1 MVKAQ
6 IAIASL
12 RDAAR
17 SLPIIA
23 TSIAKFI
30 WTEDF
35 LFPAS
40 MWFLSRLLVG
50 ISMLLIAPNLPPLPD
65 GITPHLGWEIFDV
78 WDTVHYRAIVT
89 EGYEFVDDGKQH
101 NLAFFPLFPV
111 SIFMFMKLG
120 FSFEI
125 AGLIINNLAFLGTV
139 YCLYSWVKKQCGI
152 SAAHWTIAV
161 ITCCPMSLFT
171 GVIYT
176 EGLYLLLSTIALRSF
191 DQKQYIWTAICGAM
205 ATATRP
211 TGIALIPAFFITAWR
226 QNKPPIAYIAGL
238 LSATGL
244 LVFSVYCELNFDN
257 FLAFIAAQK
266 GWRPSFGFDWE
277 GWLNMFMQ
285 IPFGNNW
292 YFGWVENDEGGVKD
306 FWYPLF
312 FSLIVISSSCL
323 FYWRKYFHPQI
334 FRAAYVIVILLLIIA
349 DQGLINNLLNLSM
362 ILGSSYLLWYFRQQ
376 LTPIMVVYGFCGI
389 GLLLASGGT
398 ISLSRLAYGIVP
410 LSAAIGVCLSRY
422 PRQAYLIMGLFIT
435 LLSKLAVGFAQEIWV
450 G

>member
-6 IAIASL
+6 MAISTF
-12 RDAAR
+12 AAV
-17 SLPIIA
+17 I
-23 TSIAKFI
+23 TKFI
-30 WTEDF
+30 WTDDF
-35 LFPAS
+35 LFPVS
-40 MWFLSRLLVG
+40 MWLVSRLL
-50 ISMLLIAPNLPPLPD
+50 IATAILLIAPNLPALPD
-65 GITPHLGWEIFDV
+65 GITPHFGWGIFDA
-78 WDTVHYRAIVT
+78 WDSVHYRAIST
-89 EGYEFVDDGKQH
+89 EGYEFIDDGKQH

-111 SIFMFMKLG
+111 SIFILMKLG

-125 AGLIINNLAFLGTV
+125 AGLIINNLAFLGTL

-161 ITCCPMSLFT
+161 MAYCPMSLFT

-176 EGLYLLLSTIALRSF
+176 EGLYLLLSTMALRAF
-191 DQKQYIWTAICGAM
+191 DQKQYVWTAICGAM

-211 TGIALIPAFFITAWR
+211 TGMALIPAFLITAWK
-226 QNKPPIAYIAGL
+226 QSKPPIAYIAGL

-244 LVFSVYCELNFDN
+244 LIFSVYCQLNFND

-285 IPFGNNW
+285 IAFGNNW
-292 YFGWVENDEGGVKD
+292 YFGWVENDEGGIKD

-312 FSLIVISSSCL
+312 FGLIVITSSCL
-323 FYWRKYFHPQI
+323 LYWRKYFNPLI
-334 FRAAYVIVILLLIIA
+334 FYAGYAIIILSLIIA
-349 DQGLINNLLNLSM
+349 DQGLINNLLNVSM

-376 LTPIMVVYGFCGI
+376 LTPVMVVYGFCGI

-410 LSAAIGVCLSRY
+410 LSAAIGICLSQY
-422 PRQAYLIMGLFIT
+422 PRQAYLVMGLFIT
-435 LLSKLAVGFAQEIWV
+435 LLGKLAIGFAQEIWV

>member
-1 MVKAQ
+1 MVKARM
-6 IAIASL
+6 AISTL
-12 RDAAR
+12 AA
-17 SLPIIA
+17 A
-23 TSIAKFI
+23 IAKFI
-30 WTEDF
+30 WTDDF
-35 LFPAS
+35 LFPVS
-40 MWFLSRLLVG
+40 MWLVSRLLMG
-50 ISMLLIAPNLPPLPD
+50 IAMFLIAPNLPALPD
-65 GITPHLGWEIFDV
+65 GITPHFGWGIFDA
-78 WDTVHYRAIVT
+78 WDSVHYRAIAT
-89 EGYEFVDDGKQH
+89 EGYEFINDGKQH

-139 YCLYSWVKKQCGI
+139 YCLYSWVKKQSGI

-176 EGLYLLLSTIALRSF
+176 EGLYLLLSTIALRAF
-191 DQKQYIWTAICGAM
+191 DQKQYHWTAICGAM

-211 TGIALIPAFFITAWR
+211 TGMALIPAFLITAWR
-226 QNKPPIAYIAGL
+226 QNKPPIAYIVGL

-244 LVFSVYCELNFDN
+244 LIFSLYCQLNFHD

-285 IPFGNNW
+285 ILFGQNW
-292 YFGWVENDEGGVKD
+292 YFGWVENDQGGIKD
-306 FWYPLF
+306 LWYPLF
-312 FSLIVISSSCL
+312 FSLIVISSCCL
-323 FYWRKYFHPQI
+323 LYWRKYFNPLI
-334 FRAAYVIVILLLIIA
+334 FYTFYAIVILCLIIA
-349 DQGLINNLLNLSM
+349 DQGLINNLLNVSM
-362 ILGSSYLLWYFRQQ
+362 ILGSSYLLWCFRKQ
-376 LTPIMVVYGFCGI
+376 LTPIMVIYGFCGI

-410 LSAAIGVCLSRY
+410 LSAAIGICLSRY

-435 LLSKLAVGFAQEIWV
+435 LLGKLAIGFAQEIWI

>member
-1 MVKAQ
+1 MVKARM
-6 IAIASL
+6 AISTL
-12 RDAAR
+12 AA
-17 SLPIIA
+17 A
-23 TSIAKFI
+23 IAKFI
-30 WTEDF
+30 WTDDF
-35 LFPAS
+35 LFPVS
-40 MWFLSRLLVG
+40 MWLVSRLLMG
-50 ISMLLIAPNLPPLPD
+50 IAMFLIAPNLPALPD
-65 GITPHLGWEIFDV
+65 GITPHFGWGIFDA
-78 WDTVHYRAIVT
+78 WDSVHYRAIAT
-89 EGYEFVDDGKQH
+89 ECYEIITDGKQH
-101 NLAFFPLFPV
+101 NLAVFPLFPV

-176 EGLYLLLSTIALRSF
+176 EGLYLLLSTIALRAF
-191 DQKQYIWTAICGAM
+191 DQKQYHWTAICGAM

-211 TGIALIPAFFITAWR
+211 TGMALIPAFLITAWR
-226 QNKPPIAYIAGL
+226 QNKPPIAYIVGL

-244 LVFSVYCELNFDN
+244 LIFSLYCQLNFHD

-285 IPFGNNW
+285 ILFGQNW
-292 YFGWVENDEGGVKD
+292 YFGWVENDQGGIKD
-306 FWYPLF
+306 LWYPLF
-312 FSLIVISSSCL
+312 FSLIVISSCCL
-323 FYWRKYFHPQI
+323 LYWRKYFNPLI
-334 FRAAYVIVILLLIIA
+334 FYTFYAIVILCLIIA
-349 DQGLINNLLNLSM
+349 DQGLINNLLNVSM
-362 ILGSSYLLWYFRQQ
+362 ILGSSYLLWCFRKQ
-376 LTPIMVVYGFCGI
+376 LTPIMVIYGFCGI

-410 LSAAIGVCLSRY
+410 LSAAIGICLSRY

-435 LLSKLAVGFAQEIWV
+435 LLGKLAIGFAQEIWI

>member
-6 IAIASL
+6 MAISTLTTA
-12 RDAAR
+12 
-17 SLPIIA
+17 
-23 TSIAKFI
+23 IAKFI
-30 WTEDF
+30 STDDF

-40 MWFLSRLLVG
+40 MWLVSR
-50 ISMLLIAPNLPPLPD
+50 IFIWTAMLLIAPNLPALQD
-65 GITPHLGWEIFDV
+65 GITPHFGWGIFDA
-78 WDTVHYRAIVT
+78 WDSVHYRAIST
-89 EGYEFVDDGKQH
+89 EGYEFIDDGKQH

-111 SIFMFMKLG
+111 SIFIFMKLG
-120 FSFEI
+120 FPFEL
-125 AGLIINNLAFLGTV
+125 AGLIINNLAFLGTL
-139 YCLYSWVKKQCGI
+139 YFLYSWVKKQCGI

-161 ITCCPMSLFT
+161 MACCPMSLFT
-171 GVIYT
+171 GIIYT
-176 EGLYLLLSTIALRSF
+176 EGLYLLLSTMALRAF
-191 DQKQYIWTAICGAM
+191 DQKQYVWTAICGAM

-211 TGIALIPAFFITAWR
+211 TGMALISAFLITAWK

-244 LVFSVYCELNFDN
+244 LIFSIYCKLNFND

-266 GWRPSFGFDWE
+266 GWRPSLGFDWE

-292 YFGWVENDEGGVKD
+292 YFGWVENDEGGIKD
-306 FWYPLF
+306 IWYPLF
-312 FSLIVISSSCL
+312 FSLTVISSSCL
-323 FYWRKYFHPQI
+323 LYWRKYFNPLI
-334 FRAAYVIVILLLIIA
+334 FYTGYAIIILSLIIA
-349 DQGLINNLLNLSM
+349 DQGLINNLLNVSM

-376 LTPIMVVYGFCGI
+376 LTPVMVAYGFCGI

-410 LSAAIGVCLSRY
+410 LSAAIGICLSRY
-422 PRQAYLIMGLFIT
+422 PRQAYLVMGLFIT
-435 LLSKLAVGFAQEIWV
+435 LLAKLAIGFAQEIWV

>member
-6 IAIASL
+6 MAISTLTTA
-12 RDAAR
+12 
-17 SLPIIA
+17 
-23 TSIAKFI
+23 IAKFI
-30 WTEDF
+30 WTYDF

-40 MWFLSRLLVG
+40 MWLVSR
-50 ISMLLIAPNLPPLPD
+50 IFIWTAMLLIAPHLPALQD
-65 GITPHLGWEIFDV
+65 GITPHFGWGVFDA
-78 WDTVHYRAIVT
+78 WDSVHYRAIST

-111 SIFMFMKLG
+111 SIFIFMKFG

-125 AGLIINNLAFLGTV
+125 AGLIINNLAFLGTL

-161 ITCCPMSLFT
+161 MAYCPMSLFT

-176 EGLYLLLSTIALRSF
+176 EGLYLLLSTMALRAF
-191 DQKQYIWTAICGAM
+191 DQKQYVWTAICGAM

-211 TGIALIPAFFITAWR
+211 TGMALISAFLITAWK
-226 QNKPPIAYIAGL
+226 QNKPPIAYIASL

-244 LVFSVYCELNFDN
+244 LLFSVYCQLNFHD
-257 FLAFIAAQK
+257 FLAFITAQK

-292 YFGWVENDEGGVKD
+292 YFGWVENDQGGIKD

-312 FSLIVISSSCL
+312 FSLIVISSCCL
-323 FYWRKYFHPQI
+323 LYWRKYFKPLI
-334 FRAAYVIVILLLIIA
+334 FYTGYATIILSLIIA
-349 DQGLINNLLNLSM
+349 DQGLINNLLNVSM

-376 LTPIMVVYGFCGI
+376 LTPVMVAYGFCGI
-389 GLLLASGGT
+389 ALLLASGGT

-410 LSAAIGVCLSRY
+410 LNIAIGVCLSRY
-422 PRQAYLIMGLFIT
+422 PRQAYLVMGLFIT
-435 LLSKLAVGFAQEIWV
+435 LLGKLAIGFAQEIWV

>member
-6 IAIASL
+6 MAISTL
-12 RDAAR
+12 VAA
-17 SLPIIA
+17 
-23 TSIAKFI
+23 IAKFI
-30 WTEDF
+30 STDDF

-40 MWFLSRLLVG
+40 MWLVSRIFIG
-50 ISMLLIAPNLPPLPD
+50 TAMLLIAPNLPALQD
-65 GITPHLGWEIFDV
+65 GITPHFGWGIFDA
-78 WDTVHYRAIVT
+78 WDSVHYRAIST

-111 SIFMFMKLG
+111 SIFIFMKFG
-120 FSFEI
+120 FPFEL
-125 AGLIINNLAFLGTV
+125 AGLIINNVAFLGTL
-139 YCLYSWVKKQCGI
+139 YFLYSWVKKQCGI
-152 SAAHWTIAV
+152 SAAHWTISVMAY
-161 ITCCPMSLFT
+161 CPMSLFT

-176 EGLYLLLSTIALRSF
+176 EGLYLLLSTIALRAF
-191 DQKQYIWTAICGAM
+191 DQKQYVWTAICGAM

-211 TGIALIPAFFITAWR
+211 TGMALIPAFLITAWK
-226 QNKPPIAYIAGL
+226 QNKPLTAYIAGL

-244 LVFSVYCELNFDN
+244 LIFSVYCKLNFND

-266 GWRPSFGFDWE
+266 GWRPSLGFDWE

-292 YFGWVENDEGGVKD
+292 YFGWVENDEGGIKD

-312 FSLIVISSSCL
+312 FGLIVISSSCL
-323 FYWRKYFHPQI
+323 FYWRKYFNPLI
-334 FRAAYVIVILLLIIA
+334 FYAGYAIIILSLIIA
-349 DQGLINNLLNLSM
+349 DQGLINNLLNVSM
-362 ILGSSYLLWYFRQQ
+362 ILGSTYLLWYFRQQ
-376 LTPIMVVYGFCGI
+376 LTPVMVVYGFCGI

-410 LSAAIGVCLSRY
+410 LSAAIGICLSRY
-422 PRQAYLIMGLFIT
+422 PRQAYLVMGLFIT
-435 LLSKLAVGFAQEIWV
+435 LLGKLAIGFAQEIWV

>member
-1 MVKAQ
+1 MVKARM
-6 IAIASL
+6 AISTL
-12 RDAAR
+12 AA
-17 SLPIIA
+17 A
-23 TSIAKFI
+23 IAKFI
-30 WTEDF
+30 WTDDF
-35 LFPAS
+35 LFPVS
-40 MWFLSRLLVG
+40 MWLVSRLLMG
-50 ISMLLIAPNLPPLPD
+50 IAMFLIAPNLPALPD
-65 GITPHLGWEIFDV
+65 GITPHFGWGIFDA
-78 WDTVHYRAIVT
+78 WDSVHYRAIAT
-89 EGYEFVDDGKQH
+89 EGYEFINDGKQH

-176 EGLYLLLSTIALRSF
+176 EGLYLLLSTIALRAF
-191 DQKQYIWTAICGAM
+191 DQKQYHWTAICGAM

-211 TGIALIPAFFITAWR
+211 TGMALIPAFLITAWR
-226 QNKPPIAYIAGL
+226 QNKPPIAYIVGL

-244 LVFSVYCELNFDN
+244 LIFSLYCQLNFHD

-285 IPFGNNW
+285 ILFGQNW
-292 YFGWVENDEGGVKD
+292 YFGWVENDQGGIKD
-306 FWYPLF
+306 LWYPLF
-312 FSLIVISSSCL
+312 FSLIVISSCCL
-323 FYWRKYFHPQI
+323 LYWRKYFNPLI
-334 FRAAYVIVILLLIIA
+334 FYTFYAIVILCLIIA
-349 DQGLINNLLNLSM
+349 DQGLINNLLNVSM
-362 ILGSSYLLWYFRQQ
+362 ILGSSYLLWCFCKQ
-376 LTPIMVVYGFCGI
+376 LTPIMVIYGFCGI

-410 LSAAIGVCLSRY
+410 LSAAIGICLSRY

-435 LLSKLAVGFAQEIWV
+435 LLGKLAIGFAQEIWI

>member
-1 MVKAQ
+1 
-6 IAIASL
+6 
-12 RDAAR
+12 
-17 SLPIIA
+17 
-23 TSIAKFI
+23 I
-30 WTEDF
+30 WTDDF
-35 LFPAS
+35 LFPVS
-40 MWFLSRLLVG
+40 MWLVSG
-50 ISMLLIAPNLPPLPD
+50 QLMGTAMILIAPNVPALPG
-65 GITPHLGWEIFDV
+65 GITPHFGWGIFDAR
-78 WDTVHYRAIVT
+78 DSVHYRAIAT
-89 EGYEFVDDGKQH
+89 EGYEFINDVQQH
-101 NLAFFPLFPV
+101 KLAFFPLFPV

-176 EGLYLLLSTIALRSF
+176 EGLYLLLSTIALRAF
-191 DQKQYIWTAICGAM
+191 DQKQYHWTAICGAM

-211 TGIALIPAFFITAWR
+211 TGMALIPAFLITAWR
-226 QNKPPIAYIAGL
+226 QNKPPIAYIVGL

-244 LVFSVYCELNFDN
+244 LIFSLYCQLNFHD

-285 IPFGNNW
+285 ILFGQNW
-292 YFGWVENDEGGVKD
+292 YFGWVENDQGGIKD
-306 FWYPLF
+306 LWYPLF
-312 FSLIVISSSCL
+312 FSLIVISSCCL
-323 FYWRKYFHPQI
+323 LYWRKYFNPLI
-334 FRAAYVIVILLLIIA
+334 FYTFYAIVILCLIIA
-349 DQGLINNLLNLSM
+349 DQGLINNLLNVSM
-362 ILGSSYLLWYFRQQ
+362 ILGSSYLLWCFRKQ
-376 LTPIMVVYGFCGI
+376 LTPIMVIYGFCGI

-410 LSAAIGVCLSRY
+410 LSAAIGICLSRY

-435 LLSKLAVGFAQEIWV
+435 LLGKLAIGFAQEIWI

>member
-1 MVKAQ
+1 MVKARM
-6 IAIASL
+6 AISTL
-12 RDAAR
+12 AA
-17 SLPIIA
+17 A
-23 TSIAKFI
+23 IAKFI
-30 WTEDF
+30 WTDDF
-35 LFPAS
+35 LFPVS
-40 MWFLSRLLVG
+40 MWLVSRLLMG
-50 ISMLLIAPNLPPLPD
+50 IAMFLIAPNLPALPD
-65 GITPHLGWEIFDV
+65 GITPHFGWGIFDA
-78 WDTVHYRAIVT
+78 WDSVHYRAIAT
-89 EGYEFVDDGKQH
+89 EGYEFINDGKQH

-152 SAAHWTIAV
+152 SATHWTIAV

-176 EGLYLLLSTIALRSF
+176 EGLYLLLSTIALRAF
-191 DQKQYIWTAICGAM
+191 DQKQYHWTAICGAM

-211 TGIALIPAFFITAWR
+211 TGMALIPAFLITAWR
-226 QNKPPIAYIAGL
+226 QNKPPIAYIVGL

-244 LVFSVYCELNFDN
+244 LIFSLYCQLNFHD

-285 IPFGNNW
+285 ILFGQNW
-292 YFGWVENDEGGVKD
+292 YFGWVENDQGGIKD
-306 FWYPLF
+306 LWYPLF
-312 FSLIVISSSCL
+312 FSLIVISSCCL
-323 FYWRKYFHPQI
+323 LYWRKYFNPLI
-334 FRAAYVIVILLLIIA
+334 FYTFYAIVILCLIIA
-349 DQGLINNLLNLSM
+349 DQGLINNLLNVSM
-362 ILGSSYLLWYFRQQ
+362 ILGSSYLLWCFRKQ
-376 LTPIMVVYGFCGI
+376 LTPIMVIYGFCGI

-410 LSAAIGVCLSRY
+410 LSAAIGICLSRY

-435 LLSKLAVGFAQEIWV
+435 LLGKLAIGFAQEIWI

>member
-6 IAIASL
+6 MAISTL
-12 RDAAR
+12 VAA
-17 SLPIIA
+17 
-23 TSIAKFI
+23 IAKFI
-30 WTEDF
+30 STDDF

-40 MWFLSRLLVG
+40 MWLVSRIFIG
-50 ISMLLIAPNLPPLPD
+50 TAMLLIAPNLPALQD
-65 GITPHLGWEIFDV
+65 GITPHFGWGIFDA
-78 WDTVHYRAIVT
+78 WDSVHYRAIST

-111 SIFMFMKLG
+111 SIFIFMKFG
-120 FSFEI
+120 FPFEL
-125 AGLIINNLAFLGTV
+125 AGLIINNLAFLGTL
-139 YCLYSWVKKQCGI
+139 YFLYSWVKKQCGI
-152 SAAHWTIAV
+152 SAAHWTISVMAY
-161 ITCCPMSLFT
+161 CPMSLFT

-176 EGLYLLLSTIALRSF
+176 EGLYLLLSTMALRAF
-191 DQKQYIWTAICGAM
+191 DQKQYVWTAICGAM

-211 TGIALIPAFFITAWR
+211 TGMALIPAFLITAWK
-226 QNKPPIAYIAGL
+226 QHKSPIAYIAGL

-244 LVFSVYCELNFDN
+244 LIFSVYCKLNFND

-266 GWRPSFGFDWE
+266 GWRPSLGFDWE

-292 YFGWVENDEGGVKD
+292 YFGWVENDEGGIKD

-312 FSLIVISSSCL
+312 FGLIVISSSCL
-323 FYWRKYFHPQI
+323 FYWRKYFNPLI
-334 FRAAYVIVILLLIIA
+334 FYAGYAIIILSLIIA
-349 DQGLINNLLNLSM
+349 DQGLINNLLNVSM
-362 ILGSSYLLWYFRQQ
+362 ILGSTYLLWYFRQQ
-376 LTPIMVVYGFCGI
+376 LTPVMVVYGFCGI

-410 LSAAIGVCLSRY
+410 LSAAIGICLSRY
-422 PRQAYLIMGLFIT
+422 PRQAYLVMGLFIT
-435 LLSKLAVGFAQEIWV
+435 LLGKLAIGFAQEIWV